1 MSTRKLI
8 KGDRYRAGLWKLEER
23 CYEAHVRMP
32 NAKFMIRTYRCTQG
46 EAVAKFD
53 SWVEAE
59 GLDLAEDGAREACEG
74 SIDDGMGTARR
85 PLNREERCA
94 MERRDR
100 KIKKRQ
106 ARKAAS
112 EADAARQS
120 QDMGKEETEMQK
132 VSKTDGQK
140 TAAAGTKAPET
151 EPARCYTLMCTGD
164 LGTAPVMVFRNE
176 GDAND
181 MMRALEQVAKVTSP
195 GYRLRRYGGPVQGG
209 HLKGAEGPGS
219 AGRTAA
225 RTCRRPS
232 PAPRVSRPGSRTED
246 HIGRDTALPRALRG
260 RSGRRRGRG
269 RGREG
274 DRHGLAARQGPGRTG
289 GRRGHRGAR
298 GLDGRRRARRRQGR
312 PLSRPIRRAR
322 RGMGGRGR

>member
-8 KGDRYRAGLWKLEER
+8 KGDRYRAGLWKLEDS
-23 CYEAHVRMP
+23 CYEGHVRMP

-100 KIKKRQ
+100 KAKRRQ

-151 EPARCYTLMCTGD
+151 EPAKCYTLMCTGD
-164 LGTAPVMVFRNE
+164 LGMAPVMVFRNE

-195 GYRLRRYGGPVQGG
+195 DTVYDVM
-209 HLKGAEGPGS
+209 E
-219 AGRTAA
+219 
-225 RTCRRPS
+225 
-232 PAPRVSRPGSRTED
+232 APFKEA
-246 HIGRDTALPRALRG
+246 I
-260 RSGRRRGRG
+260 
-269 RGREG
+269 
-274 DRHGLAARQGPGRTG
+274 
-289 GRRGHRGAR
+289 
-298 GLDGRRRARRRQGR
+298 
-312 PLSRPIRRAR
+312 
-322 RGMGGRGR
+322 

>member
-8 KGDRYRAGLWKLEER
+8 KGDRYRAGLWKLEGS
-23 CYEAHVRMP
+23 CYEGHVRMP

-85 PLNREERCA
+85 PLNREERRA

-100 KIKKRQ
+100 KAKRRQ
-106 ARKAAS
+106 ARKA
-112 EADAARQS
+112 
-120 QDMGKEETEMQK
+120 
-132 VSKTDGQK
+132 
-140 TAAAGTKAPET
+140 AAAGTKAPET
-151 EPARCYTLMCTGD
+151 EPTKCYTLMCTGD

-195 GYRLRRYGGPVQGG
+195 DTVYDVM
-209 HLKGAEGPGS
+209 E
-219 AGRTAA
+219 
-225 RTCRRPS
+225 
-232 PAPRVSRPGSRTED
+232 APFKEA
-246 HIGRDTALPRALRG
+246 I
-260 RSGRRRGRG
+260 
-269 RGREG
+269 
-274 DRHGLAARQGPGRTG
+274 
-289 GRRGHRGAR
+289 
-298 GLDGRRRARRRQGR
+298 
-312 PLSRPIRRAR
+312 
-322 RGMGGRGR
+322 

>member
-85 PLNREERCA
+85 PLNREERRA
-94 MERRDR
+94 
-100 KIKKRQ
+100 
-106 ARKAAS
+106 ARIA
-112 EADAARQS
+112 ERQS

-195 GYRLRRYGGPVQGG
+195 DTVYDVM
-209 HLKGAEGPGS
+209 E
-219 AGRTAA
+219 
-225 RTCRRPS
+225 
-232 PAPRVSRPGSRTED
+232 APFKEA
-246 HIGRDTALPRALRG
+246 I
-260 RSGRRRGRG
+260 
-269 RGREG
+269 
-274 DRHGLAARQGPGRTG
+274 
-289 GRRGHRGAR
+289 
-298 GLDGRRRARRRQGR
+298 
-312 PLSRPIRRAR
+312 
-322 RGMGGRGR
+322 

>member
-1 MSTRKLI
+1 
-8 KGDRYRAGLWKLEER
+8 
-23 CYEAHVRMP
+23 
-32 NAKFMIRTYRCTQG
+32 
-46 EAVAKFD
+46 
-53 SWVEAE
+53 
-59 GLDLAEDGAREACEG
+59 
-74 SIDDGMGTARR
+74 
-85 PLNREERCA
+85 
-94 MERRDR
+94 MERRGR

-195 GYRLRRYGGPVQGG
+195 DTVYDVM
-209 HLKGAEGPGS
+209 E
-219 AGRTAA
+219 
-225 RTCRRPS
+225 
-232 PAPRVSRPGSRTED
+232 APFKEA
-246 HIGRDTALPRALRG
+246 I
-260 RSGRRRGRG
+260 
-269 RGREG
+269 
-274 DRHGLAARQGPGRTG
+274 
-289 GRRGHRGAR
+289 
-298 GLDGRRRARRRQGR
+298 
-312 PLSRPIRRAR
+312 
-322 RGMGGRGR
+322 

>member
-8 KGDRYRAGLWKLEER
+8 KGDRYRAGLWKLEDS
-23 CYEAHVRMP
+23 CYEGHVRMP

-85 PLNREERCA
+85 PLNREERRA

-100 KIKKRQ
+100 KAKRRQ

-151 EPARCYTLMCTGD
+151 EPAKCYTLMCTGD
-164 LGTAPVMVFRNE
+164 LGMAPVMVFRNE
-176 GDAND
+176 GD
-181 MMRALEQVAKVTSP
+181 VAR
-195 GYRLRRYGGPVQGG
+195 YRLRRYGGPVQGG

-269 RGREG
+269 REG

-289 GRRGHRGAR
+289 GRRGHRGAC

>member
-74 SIDDGMGTARR
+74 SIDDGMGT
-85 PLNREERCA
+85 
-94 MERRDR
+94 
-100 KIKKRQ
+100 
-106 ARKAAS
+106 
-112 EADAARQS
+112 
-120 QDMGKEETEMQK
+120 EETEMQK

-195 GYRLRRYGGPVQGG
+195 DTVYDVM
-209 HLKGAEGPGS
+209 E
-219 AGRTAA
+219 
-225 RTCRRPS
+225 
-232 PAPRVSRPGSRTED
+232 APFKEA
-246 HIGRDTALPRALRG
+246 I
-260 RSGRRRGRG
+260 
-269 RGREG
+269 
-274 DRHGLAARQGPGRTG
+274 
-289 GRRGHRGAR
+289 
-298 GLDGRRRARRRQGR
+298 
-312 PLSRPIRRAR
+312 
-322 RGMGGRGR
+322 

>member
-8 KGDRYRAGLWKLEER
+8 KGDRYRAGLWKLEDS
-23 CYEAHVRMP
+23 CYEGHVRMP

-85 PLNREERCA
+85 PLNREERRA

-100 KIKKRQ
+100 K
-106 ARKAAS
+106 A
-112 EADAARQS
+112 
-120 QDMGKEETEMQK
+120 
-132 VSKTDGQK
+132 K
-140 TAAAGTKAPET
+140 TALAETKAPET

-195 GYRLRRYGGPVQGG
+195 DTVYDVM
-209 HLKGAEGPGS
+209 E
-219 AGRTAA
+219 
-225 RTCRRPS
+225 
-232 PAPRVSRPGSRTED
+232 APFKEA
-246 HIGRDTALPRALRG
+246 I
-260 RSGRRRGRG
+260 
-269 RGREG
+269 
-274 DRHGLAARQGPGRTG
+274 
-289 GRRGHRGAR
+289 
-298 GLDGRRRARRRQGR
+298 
-312 PLSRPIRRAR
+312 
-322 RGMGGRGR
+322 

>member
-8 KGDRYRAGLWKLEER
+8 KGDRYRAGLWKLEDS
-23 CYEAHVRMP
+23 CYEGHVRMP
-32 NAKFMIRTYRCTQG
+32 NAKFMTRTYRCTQG

-85 PLNREERCA
+85 PLNREERRA

-100 KIKKRQ
+100 KAKRRQ

-140 TAAAGTKAPET
+140 TAAAGTRGSASHPPET
-151 EPARCYTLMCTGD
+151 A
-164 LGTAPVMVFRNE
+164 
-176 GDAND
+176 
-181 MMRALEQVAKVTSP
+181 
-195 GYRLRRYGGPVQGG
+195 
-209 HLKGAEGPGS
+209 GAFS
-219 AGRTAA
+219 
-225 RTCRRPS
+225 TCRYRTTPSTAFSDTSATRCRPCRAS
-232 PAPRVSRPGSRTED
+232 CAISLRTE
-246 HIGRDTALPRALRG
+246 
-260 RSGRRRGRG
+260 S
-269 RGREG
+269 
-274 DRHGLAARQGPGRTG
+274 
-289 GRRGHRGAR
+289 
-298 GLDGRRRARRRQGR
+298 
-312 PLSRPIRRAR
+312 
-322 RGMGGRGR
+322 

>member
-74 SIDDGMGTARR
+74 SIDDG
-85 PLNREERCA
+85 
-94 MERRDR
+94 RDR

-151 EPARCYTLMCTGD
+151 EPARCYTLMCRGD
-164 LGTAPVMVFRNE
+164 LGTVPVMVFRNE

-195 GYRLRRYGGPVQGG
+195 DTVYDVM
-209 HLKGAEGPGS
+209 E
-219 AGRTAA
+219 
-225 RTCRRPS
+225 
-232 PAPRVSRPGSRTED
+232 APFKEA
-246 HIGRDTALPRALRG
+246 I
-260 RSGRRRGRG
+260 
-269 RGREG
+269 
-274 DRHGLAARQGPGRTG
+274 
-289 GRRGHRGAR
+289 
-298 GLDGRRRARRRQGR
+298 
-312 PLSRPIRRAR
+312 
-322 RGMGGRGR
+322 

>member
-74 SIDDGMGTARR
+74 SIDDGMGTG
-85 PLNREERCA
+85 
-94 MERRDR
+94 
-100 KIKKRQ
+100 Q

-181 MMRALEQVAKVTSP
+181 MMRALEQVAKVTSSDTV
-195 GYRLRRYGGPVQGG
+195 YDVM
-209 HLKGAEGPGS
+209 E
-219 AGRTAA
+219 
-225 RTCRRPS
+225 
-232 PAPRVSRPGSRTED
+232 APFKEA
-246 HIGRDTALPRALRG
+246 I
-260 RSGRRRGRG
+260 
-269 RGREG
+269 
-274 DRHGLAARQGPGRTG
+274 
-289 GRRGHRGAR
+289 
-298 GLDGRRRARRRQGR
+298 
-312 PLSRPIRRAR
+312 
-322 RGMGGRGR
+322 

>member
-85 PLNREERCA
+85 PLNREERRA

-164 LGTAPVMVFRNE
+164 LGTAPVMVFRE
-176 GDAND
+176 
-181 MMRALEQVAKVTSP
+181 V
-195 GYRLRRYGGPVQGG
+195 LRRQP
-209 HLKGAEGPGS
+209 
-219 AGRTAA
+219 
-225 RTCRRPS
+225 
-232 PAPRVSRPGSRTED
+232 
-246 HIGRDTALPRALRG
+246 
-260 RSGRRRGRG
+260 
-269 RGREG
+269 
-274 DRHGLAARQGPGRTG
+274 
-289 GRRGHRGAR
+289 
-298 GLDGRRRARRRQGR
+298 
-312 PLSRPIRRAR
+312 R
-322 RGMGGRGR
+322 RGMGYRPQHRDGALRPPVRGRRLRGAGRRRVPAPYGLQAHLQREQRHQGARRSDEDAREELRRPNRRHLRPHQGEEPEEHLPPSLLHRSGKRADSHRACRMPHEDRRLAPSRFQVAQIPAIGTDGGDPF

>member
-85 PLNREERCA
+85 PLNREERRA
-94 MERRDR
+94 M
-100 KIKKRQ
+100 
-106 ARKAAS
+106 
-112 EADAARQS
+112 
-120 QDMGKEETEMQK
+120 EETEMQK

-195 GYRLRRYGGPVQGG
+195 DTVYDVM
-209 HLKGAEGPGS
+209 E
-219 AGRTAA
+219 
-225 RTCRRPS
+225 
-232 PAPRVSRPGSRTED
+232 APFKEA
-246 HIGRDTALPRALRG
+246 I
-260 RSGRRRGRG
+260 
-269 RGREG
+269 
-274 DRHGLAARQGPGRTG
+274 
-289 GRRGHRGAR
+289 
-298 GLDGRRRARRRQGR
+298 
-312 PLSRPIRRAR
+312 
-322 RGMGGRGR
+322 

>member
-32 NAKFMIRTYRCTQG
+32 NAKFMIKTYRCG
-46 EAVAKFD
+46 EAEAIEKFD

-59 GLDLAEDGAREACEG
+59 GIDPEAEAC
-74 SIDDGMGTARR
+74 
-85 PLNREERCA
+85 
-94 MERRDR
+94 RDR

-195 GYRLRRYGGPVQGG
+195 NTVYDVM
-209 HLKGAEGPGS
+209 E
-219 AGRTAA
+219 
-225 RTCRRPS
+225 
-232 PAPRVSRPGSRTED
+232 APFKEA
-246 HIGRDTALPRALRG
+246 I
-260 RSGRRRGRG
+260 
-269 RGREG
+269 
-274 DRHGLAARQGPGRTG
+274 
-289 GRRGHRGAR
+289 
-298 GLDGRRRARRRQGR
+298 
-312 PLSRPIRRAR
+312 
-322 RGMGGRGR
+322 